1 MSTEV
6 IFKGV
11 KIQTNIASMLLNEV
25 NNLVNLLSNSQ
36 ESSPEQ
42 VSSILRALHRL
53 KGSTGFIGLT
63 EIEEQIRKLEHDIK
77 SSVSLDVEGIDSFT
91 KELKEYHAE
100 LSNVLS

>member
-1 MSTEV
+1 MSTEI

-11 KIQTNIASMLLNEV
+11 KIQTNIASMLLNEI
-25 NNLVNLLSNSQ
+25 NNLVNLFSNAN

-42 VSSILRALHRL
+42 VSSVLRALHRL

-77 SSVSLDVEGIDSFT
+77 SSASLGVEGIDSFT
-91 KELKEYHAE
+91 NELKEYHAE